1 MDAHVDDGGGTC
13 GGGAL
18 SVPRHGLDRQFFDLI
33 HHAQSVVDHVCGG
46 LKSETFSVKLGVVET
61 MVSMRCLRSPSEEV
75 EVAW

>member
-1 MDAHVDDGGGTC
+1 MPTWMMGV
-13 GGGAL
+13 
-18 SVPRHGLDRQFFDLI
+18 VVPFFFPRHGLDRQFFDLI
-33 HHAQSVVDHVCGG
+33 HRAQSVVDHVRGG

>member
-1 MDAHVDDGGGTC
+1 MDAHVDDG

-46 LKSETFSVKLGVVET
+46 LKSETFSVKSGVVET
-61 MVSMRCLRSPSEEV
+61 MVRCLRLPSEEV
-75 EVAW
+75 EVVW

>member
-1 MDAHVDDGGGTC
+1 MDAHVDDGGG
-13 GGGAL
+13 GA
-18 SVPRHGLDRQFFDLI
+18 PFCPTALDRQFFDLI

-61 MVSMRCLRSPSEEV
+61 MVSMRCLKSPSEEV